1 MIRVGDWLIT
11 YRNGFRMKTSL
22 TAQEIPNLLGALVT
36 VGIYSLYIL
45 LMVFRLLGRPDV
57 GHWLASVQFLT
68 VFPLVYLLIKAPQLE
83 RPALY
88 YLQIGL
94 MLIFLLVELLLD
106 YILLVEFR
114 QVSWMVISYVMLFFA
129 ATGGMLGVAA
139 NAGRRWTLSA
149 VILFLVMAV
158 LAFVQRGI
166 TGM

>member
-1 MIRVGDWLIT
+1 
-11 YRNGFRMKTSL
+11 MKKSL
-22 TAQEIPNLLGALVT
+22 TAQERSNLLGALVT
-36 VGIYSLYIL
+36 VAIYSLYIL
-45 LMVFRLLGRPDV
+45 LLTFRLLGRPDV

-114 QVSWMVISYVMLFFA
+114 QVRWMVISYVMLFFA
-129 ATGGMLGVAA
+129 AAGGMLGVAA

-158 LAFVQRGI
+158 LAFVQRAI